1 MGKIRRRIMMENMNR
16 QQAEN
21 FIRELYSAG
30 KINTV
35 TGYELLIWMENNL

>member
-21 FIRELYSAG
+21 FIRELYHAG

-35 TGYELLIWMENNL
+35 VGYELLVWMENNL